1 MRRRHN
7 GAALLKGMGG
17 INMKRRVLAIMLAF
31 ALLLPAAAGA
41 AQAPDAA
48 ATPPAP
54 PETATRGWFLQTLA
68 LNAGEDVSDSAWIDM
83 EEYFTDGA
91 DVSDEVKWA
100 FDKWI
105 LNGDGNGEEKGTL
118 RLNDP
123 ITRQEAAA
131 FLGRY
136 LDYKYTELPAGCGT
150 GSPAGYNIAK
160 WAQNGVSK
168 CWMYGVI
175 DMSDEHN
182 VTYPDGTASSALEF
196 RPNDT
201 VSGYEAVRWI
211 ANANALT
218 ASAYVSPEEPG
229 TFSDA
234 LVRVLDA
241 EGNWSVSPYSIRL
254 CLAMLANGAKGET
267 QQELLNA
274 LRIDDL
280 DAFNQS
286 VKDLLETYDSYARIM
301 SLDTANSLWL
311 NQSRFDGEGEFL
323 PDYVREMDK
332 YFRAAVEEVT
342 DADSVERVNEWVN
355 EKTNG
360 KIPTILTEDNREFVT
375 ALVNAVYFKA
385 AWENEFYEGN
395 TGKAD
400 FTNADGTTG
409 TVDMMHQTDGFGYYA
424 TPGIEALKMDYRNYA
439 VDNEAGDNFESF
451 RDADF
456 SMYLIKADD
465 TLDVQNFLDNAE
477 FTYGDVNASVP
488 KFKVEYSAA
497 LDEALQALGVQT
509 VYDAENADLT
519 AMLNP
524 SSLPGQQH
532 FLDTVLHKTYIAV
545 DEKGTEA
552 AAVTAAMTGESSAMP
567 SRPELVR
574 TFTADEPFWFV
585 IRDNANREILFVG
598 RYETAK

>member
-1 MRRRHN
+1 
-7 GAALLKGMGG
+7 
-17 INMKRRVLAIMLAF
+17 MKRRLLALMIAF
-31 ALLLPAAAGA
+31 GLLLPAGAGA
-41 AQAPDAA
+41 AQELCGY
-48 ATPPAP
+48 PPAP

-68 LNAGEDVSDSAWIDM
+68 LNAGEDVSDSTWIDLA
-83 EEYFTDGA
+83 EYFTDGA
-91 DVSDEVKWA
+91 DASDEIKWA

-105 LNGDGNGEEKGTL
+105 LNGDGGGETLGTL
-118 RLNDP
+118 RLEDP

-150 GSPAGYNIAK
+150 GSPDNYNIAE

-175 DMSDEHN
+175 DMSGEQN
-182 VTYPDGTASSALEF
+182 VSYPDGTVSSALEF
-196 RPNDT
+196 RPNDL
-201 VSGYEAVRWI
+201 VSGTEAMEWI
-211 ANANALT
+211 ANANAVT
-218 ASAYVSPEEPG
+218 ASAIANPEQPG
-229 TFSDA
+229 SFADA
-234 LVRVLDA
+234 LVRELDA

-274 LRIDDL
+274 LSIDDL

-286 VKDLLETYDSYARIM
+286 VKELLETYDSYARIM
-301 SLDTANSLWL
+301 SLETANSLWL
-311 NQSRFDGEGEFL
+311 NQSQLGGEGEFL
-323 PDYVREMDK
+323 PDYVRGMDEF
-332 YFRAAVEEVT
+332 FRAAVEEVT
-342 DADSVERVNEWVN
+342 NADSVERVNAWVS
-355 EKTNG
+355 EKTHG

-385 AWENEFYEGN
+385 AWENEFNEER
-395 TGKAD
+395 TDKAD

-424 TPGIEALKMDYRNYA
+424 TPGIEALEMPYKNYA
-439 VDNEAGDNFESF
+439 VDNEVGDNWEYF

-465 TLDVQNFLDNAE
+465 TMDVQNFLDNAE
-477 FTYGDVNASVP
+477 FTYGDVNVSVP

-509 VYDAENADLT
+509 AYDPENAYLT
-519 AMLNP
+519 AMLDP

-552 AAVTAAMTGESSAMP
+552 AAVTAAMTGEGAAMP
-567 SRPELVR
+567 SRPEMVR
-574 TFTADEPFWFV
+574 TFTADSPFWFV
-585 IRDNANREILFVG
+585 IRDNANGEILFTG

>member
-1 MRRRHN
+1 
-7 GAALLKGMGG
+7 
-17 INMKRRVLAIMLAF
+17 MKRRLLALVLAF
-31 ALLLPAAAGA
+31 GLLLPAGAGA
-41 AQAPDAA
+41 AQELCGY
-48 ATPPAP
+48 PPVP

-68 LNAGEDVSDSAWIDM
+68 LNAGEDVSDSTWIDLA
-83 EEYFTDGA
+83 EYFTDGA
-91 DVSDEVKWA
+91 DASDEIKWA

-105 LNGDGNGEEKGTL
+105 LNGDGGGETLGTL
-118 RLNDP
+118 RLEDP

-150 GSPAGYNIAK
+150 GSPDNYNIAE
-160 WAQNGVSK
+160 WAQSGVSK

-175 DMSDEHN
+175 DMSGEQN
-182 VTYPDGTASSALEF
+182 VSYPDGTVSSALEF
-196 RPNDT
+196 RPNDL
-201 VSGYEAVRWI
+201 VSGTEAMEWI
-211 ANANALT
+211 ANANAVT
-218 ASAYVSPEEPG
+218 ASAIANPEQPG
-229 TFSDA
+229 SFADA
-234 LVRVLDA
+234 LVRELDA

-301 SLDTANSLWL
+301 SLETANSLWL
-311 NQSRFDGEGEFL
+311 NQSQLGGEGEFL
-323 PDYVREMDK
+323 PDYVRGMDEF
-332 YFRAAVEEVT
+332 FRAAVEEVT
-342 DADSVERVNEWVN
+342 NADSVERVNAWVS
-355 EKTNG
+355 EKTHG

-385 AWENEFYEGN
+385 AWENEFNEER
-395 TGKAD
+395 TDKAD

-409 TVDMMHQTDGFGYYA
+409 TVDMMHQTDGFDYYA
-424 TPGIEALKMDYRNYA
+424 TPGIEALEMPYKNYA
-439 VDNEAGDNFESF
+439 VDNEVGDNWEYF

-477 FTYGDVNASVP
+477 FTYGDVNVSVP

-497 LDEALQALGVQT
+497 LDEALQALGVRT
-509 VYDAENADLT
+509 VYDPENADLT
-519 AMLNP
+519 AMLDP

-552 AAVTAAMTGESSAMP
+552 AAVTAAMTGEGSAMP

-574 TFTADEPFWFV
+574 IFTADEPFWFV
-585 IRDNANREILFVG
+585 IRDNANGEILFTG

>member
-1 MRRRHN
+1 
-7 GAALLKGMGG
+7 
-17 INMKRRVLAIMLAF
+17 MKRRLLALMIAF
-31 ALLLPAAAGA
+31 GLLLPAGAGA
-41 AQAPDAA
+41 AQELCGY
-48 ATPPAP
+48 PPAP

-68 LNAGEDVSDSAWIDM
+68 LNAGEDVSDSTWIDLA
-83 EEYFTDGA
+83 EYFTDGA
-91 DVSDEVKWA
+91 DASDEIKWA

-105 LNGDGNGEEKGTL
+105 LNGDGGGETLGTL
-118 RLNDP
+118 RLEDP

-150 GSPAGYNIAK
+150 GSPDNYNIAE

-175 DMSDEHN
+175 DMSGEQN
-182 VTYPDGTASSALEF
+182 VSYPDGTVSSALEF
-196 RPNDT
+196 RPNDL
-201 VSGYEAVRWI
+201 VSGTEAMEWI
-211 ANANALT
+211 ANANAVT
-218 ASAYVSPEEPG
+218 ASAIANPEQPG
-229 TFSDA
+229 SFADA
-234 LVRVLDA
+234 LVRELDA

-274 LRIDDL
+274 LSIDDL

-286 VKDLLETYDSYARIM
+286 VKELLETYDSYARIM
-301 SLDTANSLWL
+301 SLETANSLWL
-311 NQSRFDGEGEFL
+311 NQSQLGGEGEFL
-323 PDYVREMDK
+323 PDYVRGMDEF
-332 YFRAAVEEVT
+332 FRAAVEEVT
-342 DADSVERVNEWVN
+342 NADSVERVNAWVS
-355 EKTNG
+355 EKTHG

-385 AWENEFYEGN
+385 AWENEFNEER
-395 TGKAD
+395 TDKAD

-424 TPGIEALKMDYRNYA
+424 TPGIEALEMPYKNYA
-439 VDNEAGDNFESF
+439 VDNEVGDNWEYF

-477 FTYGDVNASVP
+477 FTYGDVNVSVP

-497 LDEALQALGVQT
+497 LDEALQALGVRT
-509 VYDAENADLT
+509 VYDPENADLS
-519 AMLNP
+519 AMLDP

-552 AAVTAAMTGESSAMP
+552 AAVTAAMTGEGSAMP

-574 TFTADEPFWFV
+574 IFTADEPFWFV
-585 IRDNANREILFVG
+585 IRDNAKGEILFTG

>member
-1 MRRRHN
+1 
-7 GAALLKGMGG
+7 
-17 INMKRRVLAIMLAF
+17 MKRRLLALMIAF
-31 ALLLPAAAGA
+31 GLLLPAGAGA
-41 AQAPDAA
+41 AQELCGY
-48 ATPPAP
+48 PPAP

-83 EEYFTDGA
+83 DEYFTDGA
-91 DVSDEVKWA
+91 DASDEIKWA

-105 LNGDGNGEEKGTL
+105 LNGDGGGETLGTL
-118 RLNDP
+118 RLEDP

-150 GSPAGYNIAK
+150 GSPDNYNIAE
-160 WAQNGVSK
+160 WAQSGVSK

-175 DMSDEHN
+175 DMSGEQN
-182 VTYPDGTASSALEF
+182 VSYPDGTVSSALEF
-196 RPNDT
+196 RPNDL
-201 VSGYEAVRWI
+201 VSGTEAMEWI
-211 ANANALT
+211 ANANAVT
-218 ASAYVSPEEPG
+218 ASAIANPEQPG
-229 TFSDA
+229 SFADA
-234 LVRVLDA
+234 LVRELDA

-286 VKDLLETYDSYARIM
+286 VKELLETYDSYARIM
-301 SLDTANSLWL
+301 SLETANSLWL
-311 NQSRFDGEGEFL
+311 NQSQLGGEGEFL
-323 PDYVREMDK
+323 PDYVRGMDEF
-332 YFRAAVEEVT
+332 FRAAVEEVT
-342 DADSVERVNEWVN
+342 NADSVERVNAWVS
-355 EKTNG
+355 EKTHG

-385 AWENEFYEGN
+385 AWENEFNEER
-395 TGKAD
+395 TDKAD

-424 TPGIEALKMDYRNYA
+424 TPGIEALEMPYKNYA
-439 VDNEAGDNFESF
+439 VDNEVGDNWEYF

-456 SMYLIKADD
+456 SMYLVKADN

-477 FTYGDVNASVP
+477 FTYGDVNVSVP

-497 LDEALQALGVQT
+497 LDEALQALGVRT
-509 VYDAENADLT
+509 VYDPENADLT
-519 AMLNP
+519 AMLDP

-552 AAVTAAMTGESSAMP
+552 AAVTAAMTGEGSAMP

-574 TFTADEPFWFV
+574 IFTADEPFWFV
-585 IRDNANREILFVG
+585 IRDNAKGEILFTG

>member
-1 MRRRHN
+1 
-7 GAALLKGMGG
+7 
-17 INMKRRVLAIMLAF
+17 MKRRLSALVLALG
-31 ALLLPAAAGA
+31 LLLPAGAGA

-91 DVSDEVKWA
+91 DVSDEVKWT

-105 LNGDGNGEEKGTL
+105 LNGDGDGESLGTL
-118 RLNDP
+118 RLDDP

-136 LDYKYTELPAGCGT
+136 LDYKYTALPAGCGT
-150 GSPAGYNIAK
+150 GSPAGYNIAE
-160 WAQNGVSK
+160 WAQSGVSK

-175 DMSDEHN
+175 DMSDEEN

-196 RPNDT
+196 RPNDP
-201 VSGYEAVRWI
+201 VSGTEAMEWI
-211 ANANALT
+211 ANANAVT
-218 ASAYVSPEEPG
+218 ASAVSNPDQPG
-229 TFSDA
+229 SFADA
-234 LVRVLDA
+234 LVRALDP

-254 CLAMLANGAKGET
+254 CLAMLANGAKGKT
-267 QQELLNA
+267 QQELLSA
-274 LRIDDL
+274 LHIDDL

-286 VKDLLETYDSYARIM
+286 VKELLETYDGYARIM
-301 SLDTANSLWL
+301 SLETANSLWL
-311 NQSRFDGEGEFL
+311 NQSRFDGAGAFL
-323 PDYVREMDK
+323 PDYVREMNE
-332 YFRAAVEEVT
+332 YFRAEVQEVT
-342 DADSVERVNEWVN
+342 DADSVERVNAWAD
-355 EKTNG
+355 EKTHG
-360 KIPTILTEDNREFVT
+360 KIPTILPEDNRQFVT

-385 AWENEFYEGN
+385 AWASEFNEARTE
-395 TGKAD
+395 KAD

-424 TPGIEALKMDYRNYA
+424 TPGIEALEMPYRNYA
-439 VDNEAGDNFESF
+439 VDNMEGDNFELF

-465 TLDVQNFLDNAE
+465 TLDVQHFLDNAE

-509 VYDAENADLT
+509 AYDPENADLS
-519 AMLNP
+519 AMLDP
-524 SSLPGQQH
+524 SGLPGQQH
-532 FLDTVLHKTYIAV
+532 FLDTVVHKTYIAV

-552 AAVTAAMTGESSAMP
+552 AAVTAAMAGGASEPT
-567 SRPELVR
+567 RPALVR

-585 IRDNANREILFVG
+585 IRDNAKGEILFAG

>member
-1 MRRRHN
+1 
-7 GAALLKGMGG
+7 
-17 INMKRRVLAIMLAF
+17 MKRRVLALVLALG
-31 ALLLPAAAGA
+31 LLLPAGAGA

-91 DVSDEVKWA
+91 DVSDEVKWT

-105 LNGDGNGEEKGTL
+105 LNGDGDGETLGTL
-118 RLNDP
+118 RLDDP

-136 LDYKYTELPAGCGT
+136 LDYRYTALPAGCGT
-150 GSPAGYNIAK
+150 GSPAGYNIAE
-160 WAQNGVSK
+160 WAQSGVSK

-175 DMSDEHN
+175 DMSDEQN

-196 RPNDT
+196 RPNDP
-201 VSGYEAVRWI
+201 VSGTEAMEWI
-211 ANANALT
+211 ANANAVT
-218 ASAYVSPEEPG
+218 ASAVSNPEQPG
-229 TFSDA
+229 SFADA
-234 LVRVLDA
+234 LVRALDP

-267 QQELLNA
+267 QQELLSA
-274 LRIDDL
+274 LHIDDL

-286 VKDLLETYDSYARIM
+286 VKELLETYDGYARIM
-301 SLDTANSLWL
+301 SLETANSLWL
-311 NQSRFDGEGEFL
+311 NQSRFDGAGAFL
-323 PDYVREMDK
+323 PDFVQRMDE
-332 YFRAAVEEVT
+332 YFRAEVQEVT
-342 DADSVERVNEWVN
+342 DADSVERVNAWAD
-355 EKTNG
+355 EKTHG
-360 KIPTILTEDNREFVT
+360 KIPTILTEDNRQFAT

-385 AWENEFYEGN
+385 AWAREFNEARTE
-395 TGKAD
+395 KAD

-409 TVDMMHQTDGFGYYA
+409 TVDMMHQTNGFGYYA

-439 VDNEAGDNFESF
+439 VDNEAGDNFELF

-465 TLDVQNFLDNAE
+465 TLDVQHFLDNAE
-477 FTYGDVNASVP
+477 FTYGDVNVAVP

-509 VYDAENADLT
+509 VYDPETADLS
-519 AMLNP
+519 AMLDP
-524 SSLPGQQH
+524 SGLPGQQH
-532 FLDTVLHKTYIAV
+532 FLDTVVHKTYIAV
-545 DEKGTEA
+545 DERGTEA
-552 AAVTAAMTGESSAMP
+552 AAVTAAMAGGAAPPE
-567 SRPELVR
+567 RPELIR
-574 TFTADEPFWFV
+574 SFTADSPFWFV
-585 IRDNANREILFVG
+585 IRDNAKGEILFAG

>member
-1 MRRRHN
+1 M
-7 GAALLKGMGG
+7 K
-17 INMKRRVLAIMLAF
+17 KRRVLAIVLALG
-31 ALLLPAAAGA
+31 LLLPGAAGA
-41 AQAPDAA
+41 AQELCGY
-48 ATPPAP
+48 PPAP

-68 LNAGEDVSDSAWIDM
+68 LNAGEDVSESAWIDM

-91 DVSDEVKWA
+91 DVPDEVKWT

-118 RLNDP
+118 RLDDP

-131 FLGRY
+131 LLGRY

-150 GSPAGYNIAK
+150 GSPDNHNIAA
-160 WAQNGVSK
+160 WAQSGVSK

-175 DMSDEHN
+175 DMSEEQN

-196 RPNDT
+196 RPDDP
-201 VSGYEAVRWI
+201 VSGTEAMEWI
-211 ANANALT
+211 ANANAVT
-218 ASAYVSPEEPG
+218 ASAVSNPEQPG
-229 TFSDA
+229 SFTDA
-234 LVRVLDA
+234 LVRELDA

-267 QQELLNA
+267 QQELLTA

-280 DAFNQS
+280 DAFNEG
-286 VKDLLETYDSYARIM
+286 VKELLATYDGYARIM

-311 NQSRFDGEGEFL
+311 NQSRFDGAGEFL
-323 PDYVREMDK
+323 PGFVQQMDE
-332 YFRAAVEEVT
+332 YFRATVEEVT
-342 DADSVERVNEWVN
+342 DADSVERVNAWAE

-385 AWENEFYEGN
+385 AWENEFNEAR
-395 TGKAD
+395 TDKAE
-400 FTNADGTTG
+400 FTNADGTAG

-424 TPGIEALKMDYRNYA
+424 TPGVEALKMDYRNDA
-439 VDNEAGDNFESF
+439 VDNIEGDNYEFF

-456 SMYLIKADD
+456 SMYLIKADG
-465 TLDVQNFLDNAE
+465 TLDVQHLLDSAE
-477 FTYGDVNASVP
+477 FTYGDVRVSVP
-488 KFKVEYSAA
+488 RFKVEYSAA

-509 VYDAENADLT
+509 VYDPETADLT
-519 AMLNP
+519 AMLDP
-524 SSLPGQQH
+524 SGLPGQQH

-552 AAVTAAMTGESSAMP
+552 AAVTAAMDRAGFAMP
-567 SRPELVR
+567 TRPALVR

-585 IRDNANREILFVG
+585 IRDNTDGEILFAG
-598 RYETAK
+598 RYETAN

>member
-1 MRRRHN
+1 
-7 GAALLKGMGG
+7 
-17 INMKRRVLAIMLAF
+17 MKRRLLALMIAF
-31 ALLLPAAAGA
+31 GLLLPAGAGA
-41 AQAPDAA
+41 AQELCGY
-48 ATPPAP
+48 PPAP

-83 EEYFTDGA
+83 DEYFTDGA
-91 DVSDEVKWA
+91 DASDEIKWA

-105 LNGDGNGEEKGTL
+105 LNGDGGGETLGTL
-118 RLNDP
+118 RLEDP
-123 ITRQEAAA
+123 ITRQEASA

-150 GSPAGYNIAK
+150 GSPDSYNIAE
-160 WAQNGVSK
+160 WAQSGVSK

-175 DMSDEHN
+175 DMSGEQN
-182 VTYPDGTASSALEF
+182 VSYPDGTVSSALEF
-196 RPNDT
+196 RPNDL
-201 VSGYEAVRWI
+201 VSGTEAMEWI
-211 ANANALT
+211 ANANAVT
-218 ASAYVSPEEPG
+218 ASAIANPEQPG
-229 TFSDA
+229 SFADA
-234 LVRVLDA
+234 LVRELDA

-286 VKDLLETYDSYARIM
+286 VKELLETYDSYARIM
-301 SLDTANSLWL
+301 SLETANSLWL
-311 NQSRFDGEGEFL
+311 NQSQLGGEGEFL
-323 PDYVREMDK
+323 PDYVRGMDEF
-332 YFRAAVEEVT
+332 FRAAVEEVT
-342 DADSVERVNEWVN
+342 NADSVERVNAWVS
-355 EKTNG
+355 EKTHG

-385 AWENEFYEGN
+385 AWENEFNEER
-395 TGKAD
+395 TDKAD

-424 TPGIEALKMDYRNYA
+424 TPGIEALKMDYRNDA
-439 VDNEAGDNFESF
+439 VDNIEGDNFEFF

-477 FTYGDVNASVP
+477 FTYGDVNVSVP

-497 LDEALQALGVQT
+497 LDEALQALGVRT
-509 VYDAENADLT
+509 VYDPENADLT
-519 AMLNP
+519 AMLDP

-552 AAVTAAMTGESSAMP
+552 AAVTAAMTGEGSAMP

-574 TFTADEPFWFV
+574 IFTADEPFWFV
-585 IRDNANREILFVG
+585 IRDNAKGEILFTG

>member
-1 MRRRHN
+1 
-7 GAALLKGMGG
+7 
-17 INMKRRVLAIMLAF
+17 MKRRLLALVLALG
-31 ALLLPAAAGA
+31 LLLPAAAGA

-91 DVSDEVKWA
+91 DVSDEIKWT

-105 LNGDGNGEEKGTL
+105 LNGDGDGESLGTL
-118 RLNDP
+118 RLDDP

-150 GSPAGYNIAK
+150 GSPAGYNIAE
-160 WAQNGVSK
+160 WAQSGVSK

-175 DMSDEHN
+175 DMSDEQN

-196 RPNDT
+196 RPNDP
-201 VSGYEAVRWI
+201 VSGTEAMEWI
-211 ANANALT
+211 ANANAVT
-218 ASAYVSPEEPG
+218 ASAVSNPDQPG
-229 TFSDA
+229 SFADA
-234 LVRVLDA
+234 LVRALDP

-267 QQELLNA
+267 QQELLSA
-274 LRIDDL
+274 LHIDDL

-286 VKDLLETYDSYARIM
+286 VKELLETYDGYARIM
-301 SLDTANSLWL
+301 SLETANSLWL
-311 NQSRFDGEGEFL
+311 NQSRFDGAGAFL
-323 PDYVREMDK
+323 PDFVQRMDE
-332 YFRAAVEEVT
+332 YFRAEVQEVT
-342 DADSVERVNEWVN
+342 DADSVERVNAWAD
-355 EKTNG
+355 EKTHG
-360 KIPTILTEDNREFVT
+360 KIPTILTEDNREFAT

-385 AWENEFYEGN
+385 AWASEFNEARTE
-395 TGKAD
+395 KAD

-409 TVDMMHQTDGFGYYA
+409 TVDMMHQTNGFGYYA

-456 SMYLIKADD
+456 SMYVIKADD

-477 FTYGDVNASVP
+477 FTYGDVNVSVP

-497 LDEALQALGVQT
+497 LDDALQALGVQT
-509 VYDAENADLT
+509 AYDPENADLS
-519 AMLNP
+519 AMLDP
-524 SSLPGQQH
+524 SGLPGQQH
-532 FLDTVLHKTYIAV
+532 FLDTVVHRTYIAV
-545 DEKGTEA
+545 DERGTEA
-552 AAVTAAMTGESSAMP
+552 AAVTAAMTGESSEMP

-574 TFTADEPFWFV
+574 SFAADSPFWFV
-585 IRDNANREILFVG
+585 IRDNAKGEILFAG

>member
-1 MRRRHN
+1 
-7 GAALLKGMGG
+7 
-17 INMKRRVLAIMLAF
+17 MKRRLLALVLALG
-31 ALLLPAAAGA
+31 LLLPAAAGA

-91 DVSDEVKWA
+91 DVSDEIKWT

-105 LNGDGNGEEKGTL
+105 LNGDGDGETLGTL
-118 RLNDP
+118 RLDDP

-136 LDYKYTELPAGCGT
+136 LDYRYTALPAGCGT
-150 GSPAGYNIAK
+150 GSPAGYNIAE
-160 WAQNGVSK
+160 WAQSGVSK

-175 DMSDEHN
+175 DMSDEQN

-196 RPNDT
+196 RPNDP
-201 VSGYEAVRWI
+201 VSGVEAVRWI
-211 ANANALT
+211 INANAVT
-218 ASAYVSPEEPG
+218 ASAVSNPEQPG
-229 TFSDA
+229 SFADA
-234 LVRVLDA
+234 LVRALDP

-267 QQELLNA
+267 QQELLSA
-274 LRIDDL
+274 LHIDDL

-286 VKDLLETYDSYARIM
+286 VKELLETYDGYARIM
-301 SLDTANSLWL
+301 SLETANSLWL
-311 NQSRFDGEGEFL
+311 NQSRFDGAGAFL
-323 PDYVREMDK
+323 PDFVQRMDE
-332 YFRAAVEEVT
+332 YFRAEVQEVT
-342 DADSVERVNEWVN
+342 DADSVERVNAWAD
-355 EKTNG
+355 EKTHG
-360 KIPTILTEDNREFVT
+360 KIPTILTEDNREFAT

-385 AWENEFYEGN
+385 AWASEFNEARTE
-395 TGKAD
+395 KAD

-409 TVDMMHQTDGFGYYA
+409 TVDMMHQTNGFGYYA
-424 TPGIEALKMDYRNYA
+424 TPGVEALKMDYRNYA
-439 VDNEAGDNFESF
+439 VDNMEGDNFELF

-465 TLDVQNFLDNAE
+465 TLDVQHFLDNAE

-497 LDEALQALGVQT
+497 LDDALQALGVQT
-509 VYDAENADLT
+509 AYDPENADLS
-519 AMLNP
+519 AMLDP
-524 SSLPGQQH
+524 SGLPGQQH
-532 FLDTVLHKTYIAV
+532 FLDTVVHKTYIAV
-545 DEKGTEA
+545 DERGTEA
-552 AAVTAAMTGESSAMP
+552 AAVTAAMAGGAAPPE
-567 SRPELVR
+567 RPELIR
-574 TFTADEPFWFV
+574 SFTADSPFWFV
-585 IRDNANREILFVG
+585 IRDNANGEILFAG

>member
-1 MRRRHN
+1 
-7 GAALLKGMGG
+7 
-17 INMKRRVLAIMLAF
+17 MKRRLLALVLALG
-31 ALLLPAAAGA
+31 LLLPAGAGA

-91 DVSDEVKWA
+91 DVSDEIKWT

-105 LNGDGNGEEKGTL
+105 LNGDGDGESLGTL
-118 RLNDP
+118 RLDDP

-150 GSPAGYNIAK
+150 GSPAGYNIAE

-175 DMSDEHN
+175 DMSDEQN

-196 RPNDT
+196 RPNDP
-201 VSGYEAVRWI
+201 VSGTEAMEWI
-211 ANANALT
+211 ANANAVT
-218 ASAYVSPEEPG
+218 ASAVSNPEQPG
-229 TFSDA
+229 SFADA
-234 LVRVLDA
+234 LVRALDP

-267 QQELLNA
+267 QQELLSA
-274 LRIDDL
+274 LHIDDL

-286 VKDLLETYDSYARIM
+286 VKELLETYDGYARIM
-301 SLDTANSLWL
+301 SLKTANSLWL
-311 NQSRFDGEGEFL
+311 NQSRFDGAGAFL
-323 PDYVREMDK
+323 PDFVQRMDE
-332 YFRAAVEEVT
+332 YFRAEVQEVT
-342 DADSVERVNEWVN
+342 DADSVERVNAWAD
-355 EKTNG
+355 EKTHG
-360 KIPTILTEDNREFVT
+360 KIPTILTEDNREFAT

-385 AWENEFYEGN
+385 AWASEFNEARTE
-395 TGKAD
+395 KAD

-424 TPGIEALKMDYRNYA
+424 TPGIEALEMPYRNYA
-439 VDNEAGDNFESF
+439 VDNMEGDNFELF

-465 TLDVQNFLDNAE
+465 TLDVQHFLDNAA

-497 LDEALQALGVQT
+497 LDDALQALGVQT
-509 VYDAENADLT
+509 AYDPETADLS
-519 AMLNP
+519 AMLDP
-524 SSLPGQQH
+524 SGLPGQQH

-545 DEKGTEA
+545 DERGTEA
-552 AAVTAAMTGESSAMP
+552 AAVTAAMAGGASEPT
-567 SRPELVR
+567 RPALVR
-574 TFTADEPFWFV
+574 SFAADSPFWFV
-585 IRDNANREILFVG
+585 IRDNAKGEILFAG

>member
-1 MRRRHN
+1 M
-7 GAALLKGMGG
+7 K
-17 INMKRRVLAIMLAF
+17 KRRALAIVLALG
-31 ALLLPAAAGA
+31 LLLPGAAGA

-54 PETATRGWFLQTLA
+54 PETATRGWFLQILA
-68 LNAGEDVSDSAWIDM
+68 QNAGEDVSESAWIDM

-91 DVSDEVKWA
+91 DVPDEVKWT

-118 RLNDP
+118 RLDDP

-131 FLGRY
+131 LLGRY

-150 GSPAGYNIAK
+150 GSPDNHNIAA
-160 WAQNGVSK
+160 WAQSGVSK

-175 DMSDEHN
+175 DMSEEQN

-196 RPNDT
+196 RPDDP
-201 VSGYEAVRWI
+201 VSGTEAMEWI
-211 ANANALT
+211 ANANAVT
-218 ASAYVSPEEPG
+218 ASAVSNPEQPG
-229 TFSDA
+229 SFTDA
-234 LVRVLDA
+234 LVRELDA

-254 CLAMLANGAKGET
+254 CLAMMANGAKGET
-267 QQELLNA
+267 QQELLTA

-280 DAFNQS
+280 DAFNEG
-286 VKDLLETYDSYARIM
+286 VKELLATYDGYARIM

-311 NQSRFDGEGEFL
+311 NQSRFDGAGEFL
-323 PDYVREMDK
+323 PGFVQQMDE
-332 YFRAAVEEVT
+332 YFRATVEEVT
-342 DADSVERVNEWVN
+342 DADSVERVNAWAE

-385 AWENEFYEGN
+385 AWENEFNEAR
-395 TGKAD
+395 TDKAE
-400 FTNADGTTG
+400 FTNADGTAG
-409 TVDMMHQTDGFGYYA
+409 TVDMMHQTNGFGYYA
-424 TPGIEALKMDYRNYA
+424 TPGVEALKMDYRNDA
-439 VDNEAGDNFESF
+439 VDNIEGDNYEFF

-456 SMYLIKADD
+456 SMYLIKADG
-465 TLDVQNFLDNAE
+465 TLDVQHLLDSAE
-477 FTYGDVNASVP
+477 FTYGDVRVSVP
-488 KFKVEYSAA
+488 RFKVEYSAA

-509 VYDAENADLT
+509 VYDPETADLT
-519 AMLNP
+519 AMLDP
-524 SSLPGQQH
+524 SGLPGQQH

-552 AAVTAAMTGESSAMP
+552 AAVTAAMFGTGAAMP

-585 IRDNANREILFVG
+585 IRDNAKGEILFVG